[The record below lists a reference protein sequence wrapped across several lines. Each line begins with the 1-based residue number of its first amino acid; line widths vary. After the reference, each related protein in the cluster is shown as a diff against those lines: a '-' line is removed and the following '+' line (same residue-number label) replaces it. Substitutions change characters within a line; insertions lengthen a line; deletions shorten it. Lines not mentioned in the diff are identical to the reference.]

1 VWIVK
6 HWDFLKKKYGV
17 YSLAGAALDFSKKYG
32 QSKGRLF
39 RFLALLAERFFGLAG
54 NRNRK

>member
-17 YSLAGAALDFSKKYG
+17 YSLYGAARDFSVKYG
-32 QSKGRLF
+32 RSRGRLF
-39 RFLALLAERFFGLAG
+39 RFLAALADRISRISKA
-54 NRNRK
+54 R